1 MSRGIKLSA
10 AVIVILGVIGYGVYY
25 FGTNIASEKLMDAVS
40 TELEESGQI
49 QEVKQY
55 VENDPELKQF
65 IEEAE
70 TADQEQL
77 PFSTK
82 EEATRVIIQ
91 KVGMSEIK
99 DIATRAQ
106 EGTISKE
113 EILQTLQAKLTEEE
127 IMALKVIAY
136 KELYQ

>member
-1 MSRGIKLSA
+1 MGKGIKISL
-10 AVIVILGVIGYGVYY
+10 AVIVLLGVIGYGIYY
-25 FGTNIASEKLMDAVS
+25 FGTNMASEKLMDAVS

-49 QEVKQY
+49 EEVKQF

-70 TADQEQL
+70 TVDQEQL

-91 KVGMSEIK
+91 KVGMSEIQ

-113 EILQTLQAKLTEEE
+113 EIFQTLQSKLTEEE
-127 IMALKVIAY
+127 MMALKVIAY